1 MHDFVSHVLRR
12 YWEATGWNNQNSY
25 MYLTSTS
32 NAVLDFSIPTGLSLS
47 ISASPSPPFFTTYRL
62 RALPTLSGALGY
74 IYASTD
80 ADAPPLDIG
89 GSSRDVRFKDVVERF
104 RVIEAPKTPQGKE
117 PVWLAG
123 KRIDAR
129 DYLLYGCMHV
139 PTARVDALYTSR
151 LSPTWQ
157 LLVTAISMPP
167 RNSPSSSAS
176 AGAGHYADRSDM
188 SNSGAPPPSAAASS
202 PSTPPPGAT
211 NLQINL
217 QRDTGR
223 WFQEYSYSADD
234 ALWGFRF
241 LYNFGTPDS
250 TANSIDAMLQD
261 LGSFS
266 SSSSSPSGSDYT
278 RNGTKEMHRVDEES
292 ALEAVVGGGLQ
303 GRFSVGAE
311 VFLSAVE
318 KSAGI
323 STGVRFTTLP
333 DPLPSPASSSSLPSP
348 QAAPSSSDGTPS
360 QPPTTITATLNP
372 MMGHLSTAYAARMT
386 RDIVACSR
394 FDFNVYSYDSELTLG
409 AEYWLR
415 KSKRQERQEELQQ
428 TQDMVDDAG
437 ADRGSSASFPPWR
450 AIEDDAEGESSVHA
464 GGLERNVAANARE
477 ELAARELTRE
487 AGALS
492 LREGP
497 SGTASSS
504 PATSATATAPPT
516 PTRSWSLR
524 EEIPIYSE
532 LPPPSPSEGE
542 ERQAPSP
549 WQSSPSSLFSSSS
562 SLSSSAIGVLK
573 ARLSTSGIIALLW
586 EGRLRN
592 CLVSF
597 GVKADLSPSQYT
609 TQKDSA
615 GAGSGFV
622 GGSSK
627 PLRAI
632 GLDVLYFSQ
641 TKEARSRAS
650 S

>member
-1 MHDFVSHVLRR
+1 
-12 YWEATGWNNQNSY
+12 
-25 MYLTSTS
+25 
-32 NAVLDFSIPTGLSLS
+32 
-47 ISASPSPPFFTTYRL
+47 
-62 RALPTLSGALGY
+62 
-74 IYASTD
+74 
-80 ADAPPLDIG
+80 
-89 GSSRDVRFKDVVERF
+89 
-104 RVIEAPKTPQGKE
+104 
-117 PVWLAG
+117 
-123 KRIDAR
+123 
-129 DYLLYGCMHV
+129 
-139 PTARVDALYTSR
+139 
-151 LSPTWQ
+151 
-157 LLVTAISMPP
+157 
-167 RNSPSSSAS
+167 
-176 AGAGHYADRSDM
+176 
-188 SNSGAPPPSAAASS
+188 
-202 PSTPPPGAT
+202 
-211 NLQINL
+211 
-217 QRDTGR
+217 
-223 WFQEYSYSADD
+223 
-234 ALWGFRF
+234 
-241 LYNFGTPDS
+241 
-250 TANSIDAMLQD
+250 
-261 LGSFS
+261 
-266 SSSSSPSGSDYT
+266 
-278 RNGTKEMHRVDEES
+278 MHRVDEES

-333 DPLPSPASSSSLPSP
+333 DPLPSPAFSNLPPS
-348 QAAPSSSDGTPS
+348 QGAPSSSDGTPS

-428 TQDMVDDAG
+428 TQNMIDDAG
-437 ADRGSSASFPPWR
+437 ADRGASASFPPWR
-450 AIEDDAEGESSVHA
+450 AIEDDAEGESGPQA
-464 GGLERNVAANARE
+464 DRLERNVAANARE

-504 PATSATATAPPT
+504 PATSATTAASPT

-532 LPPPSPSEGE
+532 LPPPSPSEEEE